1 MSAYLEI
8 QLIAVIVAVACS
20 IPGVFLV
27 LRKMAMMSDAISH
40 TILLGIVIAFF
51 IVSDLNSPFL
61 TIGAALM
68 GIVTVYLVE
77 LLNKTKLM
85 AEDSAIGITFPL
97 LFSIAIIIISKYAGS
112 IHLDIDSVLLG
123 ELAFAPFNRMLIHGT
138 DIGARA
144 IYSMGSVLII
154 NIILVIIFF
163 KELKIATFDP
173 GLAAILGFSPSL
185 IHYGLMISVSITAV
199 AAFEAVGSILVIAF
213 MIGPA
218 ISAYLITD
226 DLKKMLILSGI
237 IGVIN
242 AILGFY
248 FAVFFDVSIAGSISL
263 VIGISFMFIFVFA
276 PERGIIT
283 VIRRRKIQGINF
295 AAKSLLFRIYNH
307 EVNLNKEGEN
317 AVETIFEHLN
327 WKKDFLN
334 FIIRKLKQ
342 DDLIIEKNGIL
353 KLTELGRKYVMHSY
367 QDIIFDSETVS

>member
-1 MSAYLEI
+1 MSAHLEI
-8 QLIAVIVAVACS
+8 QLIAVIVAIACS

-40 TILLGIVIAFF
+40 TILLGIVTAFF

-61 TIGAALM
+61 IFGAALM

-77 LLNKTKLM
+77 LLNKTRLM
-85 AEDSAIGITFPL
+85 AEDSAIGIIFPL

-112 IHLDIDSVLLG
+112 IHLDVDSVLLG
-123 ELAFAPFNRMLIHGT
+123 ELAFAPFNRMFIYNI
-138 DIGARA
+138 DVGARA
-144 IYSMGSVLII
+144 IYSMGSILIL
-154 NIILVIIFF
+154 NIILVTIFF
-163 KELKIATFDP
+163 KELKLATFDP

-185 IHYGLMISVSITAV
+185 IHYGLMTSVSITAV

-226 DLKKMLILSGI
+226 DLRKMLILSGV
-237 IGVIN
+237 IGIVN
-242 AILGFY
+242 AILGFHL
-248 FAVFFDVSIAGSISL
+248 AVLFDVSIAGSISL
-263 VIGISFMFIFVFA
+263 VIGISFMLIFVFA

-283 VIRRRKIQGINF
+283 VVRRRRIQAINF

-307 EVNLNKEGEN
+307 EVNLNKRGEN
-317 AVETIFEHLN
+317 AVENIFEHLN

-334 FIIRKLKQ
+334 SIIRKLKR
-342 DDLIIEKNGIL
+342 DGLIVEKNGIL
-353 KLTELGRKYVMHSY
+353 KLTKSGQKSVLLACEDV
-367 QDIIFDSETVS
+367 IAI